1 MRKLLCVVVGLS
13 VMIAHPGTSAG
24 AKGKGKG
31 KGKAPDME
39 AEMKAMAKFAA
50 PGAPHK
56 ALESLVGSWGFTMKM
71 WMDPKAPPMES
82 KGTSEAKSIFDGRF
96 IVEEASGDFM
106 GMPFK
111 GMGITGYD
119 NFRKRYQNTWCDNM
133 GTVILVTSGT
143 MSKDGKT
150 LTMSGKMDDVASGK
164 RDQVFKMVTKFVS
177 NDKHV
182 SEMWAPSKQGKP
194 YKAMELTFTRKS

>member
-13 VMIAHPGTSAG
+13 VLIAHPVISAG
-24 AKGKGKG
+24 AKSKGKG

-56 ALESLVGSWGFTMKM
+56 ALESLVGSWEFTMKM
-71 WMDPKAPPMES
+71 WMQPKAPPMES

-96 IVEEASGDFM
+96 LVEEASGDFM

-164 RDQVFKMVTKFVS
+164 RDQAFKIVIKIVS

-194 YKAMELTFTRKS
+194 YKVMELTSTRK